1 MDRIADRTLY
11 KNHGKSV
18 GFWSAWA
25 EKTEDGGAKVKIE
38 YAKTLDGKVVPK
50 EYEVKGKNIGRS
62 NETTP
67 IEQAQLEVD
76 SRTNKQLDKGYVY
89 SKEEAEKAK
98 AANSLGLEMP
108 MLATPIEK
116 VKPEKIE
123 WANAY
128 AQKKLD
134 GHRAMFKDGV
144 LYSRQGKVIDLPHIT
159 DAIVSAGIDHLHL
172 DGELYLHGKT
182 LQEIGSLVKRKQEGS
197 EDLVYYIY
205 DKVGDAPWDLR
216 ITTVT
221 DQGVSPESWP
231 LALKV
236 LTGSKMLTFEQLQEF
251 HERQLKAG
259 YEGTMLRWGGAGY
272 QDGKRSKHLLKL
284 KEFKCDSEFVVTSV
298 ERGVP
303 HVTAGGT
310 FEVPV
315 WVLRT
320 PEGKEFRATA
330 PGNLEEKNNL
340 WLTRESYIGRNAT
353 IQYHYLSADGV
364 PQLPVAL
371 RLREEL

>member
-1 MDRIADRTLY
+1 MDRIAERTLY

-25 EKTEDGGAKVKIE
+25 EKTEDGGTKVKIE

-134 GHRAMFKDGV
+134 GHRAMFKDGT
-144 LYSRQGKVIDLPHIT
+144 LYSRQGKVIDLPHVVE
-159 DAIVSAGIDHLHL
+159 AIHEAGLQHMHL
-172 DGELYLHGKT
+172 DGELYLHGKS
-182 LQEIGSLVKRKQEGS
+182 LQEISSLVKRRQEGT
-197 EDLVYYIY
+197 EELIYHIY
-205 DKVGDAPWDLR
+205 DVVDEKPWALRTAWLAEALLEVDRPIPGIQVLGCRKVP
-216 ITTVT
+216 
-221 DQGVSPESWP
+221 
-231 LALKV
+231 
-236 LTGSKMLTFEQLQEF
+236 TFEGLQAY
-251 HERQLKAG
+251 HEENLSAG
-259 YEGTMLRWGGAGY
+259 YEGTMLRCGGAGY
-272 QDGKRSKHLLKL
+272 EDGKRSRSLLKL
-284 KEFKCDSEFVVTSV
+284 KEFQDVEFTIIGV
-298 ERGVP
+298 ERGTP
-303 HVTAGGT
+303 SVTSQGT

-315 WVLRT
+315 WVLDAGN
-320 PEGKEFRATA
+320 GKTFTATA
-330 PGNLEEKNNL
+330 QGNMREKHDL
-340 WLTRESYIGRNAT
+340 WLTREDHIGKPLT
-353 IQYHYLSADGV
+353 VKYHYLSKDGI
-364 PQLPVAL
+364 PQLPVSL
-371 RLREEL
+371 RFREDI